1 MVRVVGRILVTIN
14 DELEERFRRVVARV
28 YGARKGA
35 ISKAIEEAIELW
47 LEKYE
52 KQV

>member
-1 MVRVVGRILVTIN
+1 VGRILITI
-14 DELEERFRRVVARV
+14 DDGLEERFRGVVARV

-35 ISKAIEEAIELW
+35 ISKAIEEAIKLW

-52 KQV
+52 NQV